1 MAPRIIHR
9 DHRGELVDLAR
20 LTEEEGG
27 PTVTGVRQPM
37 PEHPSWG
44 LSPDGLA
51 AILRDSE
58 GTDPSRYYALL
69 ADVAER
75 EWHYRGVLSQ
85 RRAALAQLPITVD
98 PYSDKAAHVDQAD
111 FIRRIVQMPDFTHAR
126 FELGDALDKGMAF
139 GELIWDTSASQWM
152 PKAIKRREPGFFR
165 YDRSDLETPLLLDEQ
180 GQPQPLKPFGWIVH
194 RARLN
199 SGIPIRDGL
208 GRAAVWAWM
217 FKNFSIKSWQIFLD
231 RYGLPIR
238 VGKFPMGAT
247 RTEKSQLLAALRNIG
262 RDAAAIVPEGMTI
275 EFTAADGGQGGG
287 AAFKENAIY
296 FDEQLSKLV
305 LGQTGTTDASKGGYA
320 VGRVHEGV
328 RDAIALYDGLM
339 LSMTLNRDLV
349 RPAID
354 LNHGPQDGYPQIKIG
369 LGEQKNVELLLKSIP
384 EFVRL
389 GLPVEASQVYPLL
402 GLTEPA
408 KGRDV
413 VLLKPPARP
422 EPGEEPGGPPSPEEE
437 PRAVAPDD
445 GGGGPSARAPGRRAK
460 LSAEPAPPAAPDAID
475 RLADELGDVALI
487 EDMRR
492 AIEAAIDESTSL
504 EELLARLE
512 GMARQPA
519 GQKLV
524 ETLARAMFNARLAG
538 ELGAP
543 LRDR

>member
-1 MAPRIIHR
+1 MTQRIIHR

-27 PTVTGVRQPM
+27 PTVTGVRQAL

-85 RRAALAQLPITVD
+85 RRAALAQLPITVE
-98 PYSDKAAHVDQAD
+98 PYSDKAEHVDQAD
-111 FIRRIVQMPDFTHAR
+111 FIRRIVEEPDFTLAR

-139 GELIWDTSASQWM
+139 GNLVWETSEKQWM
-152 PKAIKRREPGFFR
+152 PKAIKLRNPGFFR
-165 YDRSDLETPLLLDEQ
+165 YDRTDLETPLLLDAQ
-180 GQPQPLKPFGWIVH
+180 GQPQPLAPYCWIVH

-231 RYGLPIR
+231 RYGMPIR
-238 VGKFPMGAT
+238 TGSFPANAS
-247 RTEKSQLLAALRNIG
+247 RAERAQLLAALRNIG
-262 RDAAAIVPEGMTI
+262 RDAAAIIPEGMKV
-275 EFTAADGGQGGG
+275 EFTKADGGTGGG
-287 AAFKENAIY
+287 AAFKENATY

-328 RDAIALYDGLM
+328 KDSIALYDGLM

-354 LNHGPQDGYPQIKIG
+354 LNHGPQEGYPLVKIG

-384 EFVRL
+384 GYVNL
-389 GLPVEASQVYPLL
+389 GLPVEASQVYPML

-413 VLLKPPARP
+413 VLLKPAARP
-422 EPGEEPGGPPSPEEE
+422 QQPGAEPGGPPSPEEE
-437 PRAVAPDD
+437 PRADAPPN
-445 GGGGPSARAPGRRAK
+445 GGGGPSGRRAR
-460 LSAEPAPPAAPDAID
+460 LSAEPASPPAPDAID
-475 RLADELGDVALI
+475 RLADELGNVDLI
-487 EDMRR
+487 DELRR
-492 AIEAAIDESTSL
+492 EIEAAIDESTSL

-512 GMARQPA
+512 GMAKSPA

-524 ETLARAMFNARLAG
+524 DTLGRAMFNARLAG

-543 LRDR
+543 IRDQ

>member
-1 MAPRIIHR
+1 MARPILYGPDNQPI
-9 DHRGELVDLAR
+9 DLAR
-20 LTEEEGG
+20 LKEEQGG
-27 PTVTGVRQPM
+27 PTVTGIRQAL

-44 LSPDGLA
+44 LAPDTLA
-51 AILRDSE
+51 GILRDSE
-58 GTDPSRYYALL
+58 GIDPSRYYALL

-85 RRAALAQLPITVD
+85 RRAALAQLPISVD
-98 PYSDKAAHVDQAD
+98 PFSDSAEHVAHAD
-111 FIRRIVQMPDFTHAR
+111 LIRSIVELPDFTHAR
-126 FELGDALDKGMAF
+126 FELGDALDKGMGF
-139 GELIWDTSASQWM
+139 GNIVWETSEKQWR
-152 PKAIKRREPGFFR
+152 PTGIKLRNPGFFR
-165 YDRSDLETPLLLDEQ
+165 FDRVDLETPLLLDER
-180 GQPQPLKPFGWIVH
+180 GQPEPLAPYCWIVH

-238 VGKFPMGAT
+238 TGFFPGGAT
-247 RTEKSQLLAALRNIG
+247 RAEKAQLLAALRNIG
-262 RDAAAIVPEGMTI
+262 RDAAAIVPEGMRI

-287 AAFKENAIY
+287 AAFKENATY

-328 RDAIALYDGLM
+328 RDAIALYDGMM

-354 LNHGPQDGYPQIKIG
+354 LNHGPQKGYPRIKIG
-369 LGEQKNVELLLKSIP
+369 LGEQKNVDLLLKSIP
-384 EFVRL
+384 EFVNL

-413 VLLKPPARP
+413 VLLKPRARP
-422 EPGEEPGGPPSPEEE
+422 QPGEEPGGPPSPDEE
-437 PRAVAPDD
+437 PRADAPDAGD
-445 GGGGPSARAPGRRAK
+445 GGPSRRAARRRAE
-460 LSAEPAPPAAPDAID
+460 LSVPESADGPDAID
-475 RLADELGDVALI
+475 ELADELAQVDLVAGL
-487 EDMRR
+487 RR
-492 AIEAAIDESTSL
+492 RIEAAIDESTSY

-512 GMARQPA
+512 DLARDPA
-519 GQKLV
+519 DQAFL
-524 ETLARAMFNARLAG
+524 ETLARALFNARLAG

-543 LRDR
+543 IRDQ